1 MIGAGIAR
9 GTISLALMLVAGV
22 ACAAGGDVDGGGSER
37 ARLNYLLHCQGCH
50 RPDGLGNS
58 RSTPPLIGELGQFL
72 STRAGREYLARV
84 PGVAMAPLSDSELA
98 DLLNWTI
105 FTFDR
110 ANVPQGF
117 EPYSPTEIGVLRQKP
132 LGSQTSTIRAGLLS
146 HHDPLVE

>member
-1 MIGAGIAR
+1 MGAGIAR
-9 GTISLALMLVAGV
+9 GMTSLVLLLVAGL
-22 ACAAGGDVDGGGSER
+22 ACAAEGYVAGLDSER

-58 RSTPPLIGELGQFL
+58 RSTPPLTGELGQFL

-84 PGVAMAPLSDSELA
+84 PGVAMAPLSDGELA

-110 ANVPQGF
+110 ANVPQRF
-117 EPYSPTEIGVLRQKP
+117 EPYSPTEIGLLRQKP
-132 LGSQTSTIRAGLLS
+132 LGSQTSRIRAGLLN
-146 HHDPLVE
+146 HQDREVE